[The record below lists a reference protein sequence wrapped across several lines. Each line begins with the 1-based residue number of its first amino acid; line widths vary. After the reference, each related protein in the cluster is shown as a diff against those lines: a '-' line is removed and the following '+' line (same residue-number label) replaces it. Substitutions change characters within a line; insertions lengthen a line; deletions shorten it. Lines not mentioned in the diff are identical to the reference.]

1 MVVRRP
7 SPSILLAL
15 ACGLAL
21 LLWMLFGDLQRFSAE
36 APEAEPA
43 RDVTLTRVEVQHSN
57 AQRFSPRLTA
67 QGQLSAWQDIEL
79 RARREGQIDALPV
92 AQGERVEAGQ
102 TLLELAREDL
112 PSQLA
117 RAEADLELARAELAG
132 ADQLRQR
139 DLVSRTEQLRLAGAV
154 AGAVA
159 EVEQLRQALEHT
171 RPKAPFAGTLDQLNV
186 DAGATLQVGEVYARL
201 VDDSRLRATANIA
214 QRDALDLE
222 PGLPVSVRL
231 LDGSTLDGEL
241 SYVASRADEGTR
253 SFAVEARVDN
263 PERRRL
269 AGASASL
276 IITRAEQS
284 AHRLSPALL
293 VLDTEGQ
300 LGVYAVDD
308 DDRVVIHSVRLLAA
322 DSREAWVTDLPDSV
336 TLITL
341 GGGFVSDGER
351 VEPVPAE
358 DDALLDGDGLPEA
371 PDSGAAVN

>member
-7 SPSILLAL
+7 SPSFLLAL

-43 RDVTLTRVEVQHSN
+43 RDAELSRVEVQHSE
-57 AQRFSPRLTA
+57 AQPYAPRLTA
-67 QGQLSAWQDIEL
+67 QGQLAAWQDIEL

-102 TLLELAREDL
+102 TLLELDREDL

-117 RAEADLELARAELAG
+117 RAEADLALARAELDG

-139 DLVSRTEQLRLAGAV
+139 DLVSRIEQLRLAGAV
-154 AGAVA
+154 AGAEA
-159 EVEQLRQALEHT
+159 DVEQLRKMLEHT
-171 RPKAPFAGTLDQLNV
+171 RPAAPFAGTLDQLNV
-186 DAGATLQVGEVYARL
+186 DPGATLQVGEVYARL
-201 VDDSRLRATANIA
+201 VDDTQLRASAHIA

-241 SYVASRADEGTR
+241 SYVASRADESTR
-253 SFAVEARVDN
+253 SFAVEARLDN
-263 PERRRL
+263 PDRRRL

-276 IITRAEQS
+276 TITRAEQP

-293 VLDTEGQ
+293 VLNEEGQ

-308 DDRVVIHSVRLLAA
+308 EERVTIHAVRLLAA
-322 DSREAWVTDLPDSV
+322 DSREAWVTGLPERV
-336 TLITL
+336 MLITL
-341 GGGFVSDGER
+341 GGGFVTDGQR

-358 DDALLDGDGLPEA
+358 DDALLGGDDLPA
-371 PDSGAAVN
+371 SPDSGGAVH

>member
-7 SPSILLAL
+7 STPFLLAL

-21 LLWMLFGDLQRFSAE
+21 LAWMLFGDLQRFSAE

-43 RDVTLTRVEVQHSN
+43 GDATLSRVEVQRSE
-57 AQRFSPRLTA
+57 AQPFAPQLTT
-67 QGQLSAWQDIEL
+67 QGQLGAWRDIEL
-79 RARREGQIDALPV
+79 RARREGQVEALPV

-102 TLLELAREDL
+102 TLLELDREDL
-112 PSQLA
+112 PAQLA
-117 RAEADLELARAELAG
+117 RAEADLELARAELDG

-159 EVEQLRQALEHT
+159 EVEQLRQMLEHT
-171 RPKAPFAGTLDQLNV
+171 RPTAPFAGTLDQL
-186 DAGATLQVGEVYARL
+186 DIDPGATLQVGEVYARL
-201 VDDSRLRATANIA
+201 VDDTQLRATAHIA
-214 QRDALDLE
+214 QRDALDLA

-231 LDGSTLDGEL
+231 LDGSSLDGEL

-253 SFAVEARVDN
+253 SFAVEARLDN
-263 PERRRL
+263 PQRRRL

-276 IITRAEQS
+276 SITRAERP

-293 VLDTEGQ
+293 VLDADGQ
-300 LGVYAVDD
+300 LGVYAVGDD
-308 DDRVVIHSVRLLAA
+308 DHVVIHPVQLLAA
-322 DSREAWVTDLPDSV
+322 DSRQAWVTGLPDSV

-341 GGGFVSDGER
+341 GGGFVSAGER

-358 DDALLDGDGLPEA
+358 DDALLSGDDLPEA
-371 PDSGAAVN
+371 PGSGGAVL

>member
-7 SPSILLAL
+7 SPSFLLAL
-15 ACGLAL
+15 ACGVAL
-21 LLWMLFGDLQRFSAE
+21 LLWMLFGDLQRFSAQ

-43 RDVTLTRVEVQHSN
+43 SDVTLSRVEVQRSE
-57 AQRFSPRLTA
+57 AQPFAPRLTA
-67 QGQLSAWQDIEL
+67 QGQLAAWQDIEL
-79 RARREGQIDALPV
+79 RARREGQVEALPV

-102 TLLELAREDL
+102 TLLELDREDL
-112 PSQLA
+112 PAQLA
-117 RAEADLELARAELAG
+117 RAEADLELARAELDG

-159 EVEQLRQALEHT
+159 EVEQLRQMLSHT
-171 RPKAPFAGTLDQLNV
+171 RPTAPFAGTLDQL
-186 DAGATLQVGEVYARL
+186 DIDPGATLQVGEVYARL
-201 VDDSRLRATANIA
+201 VDDSRLRASAHIA

-231 LDGSTLDGEL
+231 LDGSTLEGEL
-241 SYVASRADEGTR
+241 SYVASRADQGTR
-253 SFAVEARVDN
+253 SFAVEARLDN
-263 PERRRL
+263 PDRRRL

-276 IITRAEQS
+276 IITRAEQP

-293 VLDTEGQ
+293 VLDDAGQ
-300 LGVYAVDD
+300 LGVYAIDD
-308 DDRVVIHSVRLLAA
+308 EERVTIHAVRLLAA
-322 DSREAWVTDLPDSV
+322 DSREAWVTGLPDSV

-341 GGGFVSDGER
+341 GGGFVSAGQR

-358 DDALLDGDGLPEA
+358 DDALLDGDDLPET
-371 PDSGAAVN
+371 PNSGGAVH